1 MARIKD
7 VARAAGVSSATVS
20 RVLAHKDYV
29 RESTRRKVMDAVEM
43 LNYQPSR
50 VARSLRVK
58 SSQIIGLIISDIQNP
73 FFTSLVR
80 AVEDVAYESKYAVF
94 LCNSDEDV
102 EKESLYIDL
111 MISEHVA
118 GVIITTTQET
128 NSPCKKLL
136 EANIPMVSVDRRVND
151 CDVDMVVLDNF
162 KGAEN
167 LVDYLIEK
175 GHTRIGAILGI
186 CRITTG
192 RERFEG
198 YLSALA
204 RHHIPYDAELVR
216 FGLPKEETGYR
227 SAIELLSSQNPPTA
241 LFTGNNQLAIGAFR
255 AIKSQRLDVPYDIAL
270 VSFDD
275 PEWATMIQ
283 PQLTVAAQP
292 TYELGHKAAELV
304 MRRIANPSSP
314 SEVVVFPPKIKIR
327 GSVNIQPR

>member
-20 RVLAHKDYV
+20 RVLAHKEYV
-29 RESTRRKVMDAVEM
+29 RESTRRRVLSAVEK

-111 MISEHVA
+111 MIAENVA

-136 EANIPMVSVDRRVND
+136 DANIPLVSVDRRVND
-151 CDVDMVVLDNF
+151 CDVDMVVLDNV
-162 KGAEN
+162 KGADE
-167 LVDYLIEK
+167 LVDHLIEK
-175 GHTRIGAILGI
+175 GHTRIGAIMGL

-192 RERFEG
+192 RERYEG

-204 RHHIPYDAELVR
+204 RHDIPLDEQLVR

-227 SAIELLSSQNPPTA
+227 SAIELLSIQNPPTA
-241 LFTGNNQLAIGAFR
+241 LFTGNNQLAIGAFH
-255 AIKSQRLDVPYDIAL
+255 AIQSQRLNIPYDIAL

-292 TYELGHKAAELV
+292 TYELGRKAAELV
-304 MRRIANPSSP
+304 MRRIANPGSP
-314 SEVVVFPPKIKIR
+314 CEVVVLPPAIRIR